1 MAAYFNETLI
11 PAWITWK
18 KVDEIAHEEKEEIII
33 DFSLGVY
40 ILPNISSSGQNF
52 NRTYKDEK

>member
-18 KVDEIAHEEKEEIII
+18 KVDEIAHEEKEELII
-33 DFSLGVY
+33 DFSPEGPQFVKHSIFCESYDSLN
-40 ILPNISSSGQNF
+40 L
-52 NRTYKDEK
+52 